1 MIEFDIIDF
10 IGCFTLESLID
21 KMELAIGQPQLL
33 AVKDRSE
40 SGAGD
45 EATIALIL
53 VLEERLDQQSP
64 VPDLGGELEESLVEF
79 LFFRSTQEIL
89 WIQNRGRLEDGESS
103 LGVLLQVLVREDV
116 LDLFVEVEVS
126 NFDGIVGASV
136 VVFEA
141 LVLGCGQL
149 QFLGVQSCSEF
160 GGFDG
165 ALSERIVVLEEL
177 AKSYSVSLDVVP
189 DLLHEFGDLSRAVEV
204 GVALNVSGLGAG
216 VGLVDDVSEAL
227 GVCNEPEILDIAQ
240 LVGVGSHA

>member
-1 MIEFDIIDF
+1 M
-10 IGCFTLESLID
+10 
-21 KMELAIGQPQLL
+21 
-33 AVKDRSE
+33 
-40 SGAGD
+40 
-45 EATIALIL
+45 
-53 VLEERLDQQSP
+53 
-64 VPDLGGELEESLVEF
+64 PDLGGELEEGLVEF
-79 LFFRSTQEIL
+79 LFFYRSQEIL
-89 WIQNRGRLEDGESS
+89 CIQNGRRLEHGESS

-116 LDLFVEVEVS
+116 LDLLVEVEVS

-136 VVFEA
+136 VVLEA

-149 QFLGVQSCSEF
+149 QFLCVQSCSEF

-177 AKSYSVSLDVVP
+177 AKSYSVSLDVVS
-189 DLLHEFGDLSRAVEV
+189 DLLHELGDCSRTVEV

-227 GVCNEPEILDIAQ
+227 GVCNELEILDVAQ

>member
-1 MIEFDIIDF
+1 M
-10 IGCFTLESLID
+10 
-21 KMELAIGQPQLL
+21 
-33 AVKDRSE
+33 
-40 SGAGD
+40 
-45 EATIALIL
+45 
-53 VLEERLDQQSP
+53 
-64 VPDLGGELEESLVEF
+64 PDLGGELEESLVEF